1 MQKNEG
7 LMQSESIGVSKSFTC
22 VFVSDVFNAIFIVFP
37 VVHTEDQ
44 GIFGE
49 RKVSFVLSEIEFPD
63 S

>member
-1 MQKNEG
+1 
-7 LMQSESIGVSKSFTC
+7 MQSESIDVSKSFTC

-37 VVHTEDQ
+37 VVDTEDQ

-49 RKVSFVLSEIEFPD
+49 RKVSFVLSQIESPD